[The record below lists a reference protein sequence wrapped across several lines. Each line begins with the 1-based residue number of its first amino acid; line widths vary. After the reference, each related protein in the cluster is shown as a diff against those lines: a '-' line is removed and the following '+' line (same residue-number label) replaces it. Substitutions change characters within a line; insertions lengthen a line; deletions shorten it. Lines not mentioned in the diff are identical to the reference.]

1 MKKINN
7 NIYPPGGYR
16 FKETDGA
23 WIEAQSWGG
32 VVKKVREY
40 RKRNNMPA
48 GDPDKEVIEQVCTN
62 HPGLCW
68 EVDEET
74 KKARTVVNL
83 KGRLLLGYR
92 DLAKTRVE
100 FVPLETARDR
110 GNVCARCP
118 KNTELPTG
126 CISCRLALNEL
137 RGSLIGNRPVDDR
150 LVAHGCSVLGVELA
164 ALVHLDQPTID
175 NPALPKGICW
185 RRREP

>member
-23 WIEAQSWGG
+23 WIDAQSWGG
-32 VVKKVREY
+32 VVRKVREY
-40 RKRNNMPA
+40 RKRNKMPA
-48 GDPDKEVIEQVCTN
+48 GDPDAEVVEQVCQSY
-62 HPGLCW
+62 PGLCW

-83 KGRLLLGYR
+83 KGRMLLGYR
-92 DLAKTRVE
+92 DLQKTRVE
-100 FVPLETARDR
+100 FVPPEVARDR

-118 KNTELPTG
+118 KNVELPTG
-126 CISCRLALNEL
+126 CISCKLALQEL

-150 LVAHGCSVLGVELA
+150 LVAHGCSVLGTELA